1 MNGRTGTG
9 DRWQSACRST
19 VIAQGVSPLGPD
31 LGCVKAWDY
40 QYWSVL
46 EFDDAKSPPLPRQQ
60 VWNNEIVLDIDAAA
74 DAVPPGH

>member
-40 QYWSVL
+40 QY
-46 EFDDAKSPPLPRQQ
+46 
-60 VWNNEIVLDIDAAA
+60 
-74 DAVPPGH
+74 